1 MIYETRLLGVIL
13 TSNLSWSSHVTDICK
28 RATQKLWVLIRFK
41 SLGGTRD
48 QLITVYQ
55 TRVRSTLEFAAP
67 VFNSGLTKEHCREIE
82 MVQKKAL
89 AIILGRSYTSYESAL
104 TSLNAWI
111 SGDSFA
117 LKYTKSERHKPMFP
131 LNKNFRQNSA
141 HADGVLA
148 PFLRTPSLRSAP
160 NDVSGNF
167 PAHVS
172 AESPSNISPNPSE
185 DISEVSEP

>member
-1 MIYETRLLGVIL
+1 MSFPACEPLEVIYETRLLGVIL

-82 MVQKKAL
+82 MVQKKSSCHHPGKEL
-89 AIILGRSYTSYESAL
+89 HQL
-104 TSLNAWI
+104 
-111 SGDSFA
+111 
-117 LKYTKSERHKPMFP
+117 
-131 LNKNFRQNSA
+131 
-141 HADGVLA
+141 
-148 PFLRTPSLRSAP
+148 
-160 NDVSGNF
+160 
-167 PAHVS
+167 
-172 AESPSNISPNPSE
+172 
-185 DISEVSEP
+185 